1 MEAKINYLK
10 SWLGTGSINIFGLPM
25 SGKDTVGMK
34 LAELLGAKFL
44 SSGLVIRQVEAENH
58 KKMTT
63 SGKLIPTDAFY
74 DIVLPYFY
82 REDLSEH
89 GLILS
94 SVGRWFGEE
103 DEVMRAAEESGHQIK
118 ATIILNVSE
127 ADVMTRWEAVQVM
140 SDRGKRADDR
150 DLSVFKTRIEEFR
163 TKTMPV
169 IVHYQ
174 QLGKLVRVKADMERE
189 IVLQE
194 VIDRLYDFAIANE
207 SLE

>member
-44 SSGLVIRQVEAENH
+44 SSGLIIRQVEAENH

-103 DEVMRAAEESGHQIK
+103 DEVMRVAEESGHQIK

-140 SDRGKRADDR
+140 SDRGKRAELRDR
-150 DLSVFKTRIEEFR
+150 KSV
-163 TKTMPV
+163 V
-169 IVHYQ
+169 
-174 QLGKLVRVKADMERE
+174 
-189 IVLQE
+189 
-194 VIDRLYDFAIANE
+194 
-207 SLE
+207 